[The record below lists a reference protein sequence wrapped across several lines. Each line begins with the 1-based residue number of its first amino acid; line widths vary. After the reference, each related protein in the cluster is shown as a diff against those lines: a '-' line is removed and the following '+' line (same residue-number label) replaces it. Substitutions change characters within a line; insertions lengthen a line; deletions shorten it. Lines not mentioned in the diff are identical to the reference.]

1 MWRLMW
7 WYLQFVLANWQGVN
21 LMVGLLCLAYGTMF
35 VLLRMQE
42 YNLLV
47 GSCLLFATL
56 FAVMYCTRHVDWY
69 AVGENKEREVNTRK
83 RFRAGARDD

>member
-1 MWRLMW
+1 MMT
-7 WYLQFVLANWQGVN
+7 A
-21 LMVGLLCLAYGTMF
+21 LLTAAYGTMF

-69 AVGENKEREVNTRK
+69 ALGEKKEREMNATK
-83 RFRAGARDD
+83 RFRAGREIND

>member
-1 MWRLMW
+1 
-7 WYLQFVLANWQGVN
+7 
-21 LMVGLLCLAYGTMF
+21 
-35 VLLRMQE
+35 MQE

-69 AVGENKEREVNTRK
+69 ALGEKKEREVNATK
-83 RFRAGARDD
+83 RFRAGRGMLIERMKGSLRSKAELRS

>member
-1 MWRLMW
+1 VLGALACIGLLW

-56 FAVMYCTRHVDWY
+56 FAVMYY
-69 AVGENKEREVNTRK
+69 K
-83 RFRAGARDD
+83 R